1 MHSREPCH
9 GSLRLSRFS
18 GPCVCEKKVL
28 RPPSLPGNSREVVPD
43 WAPEAKKALW
53 AKTSKHSSG
62 DCRCCWSIYGRTTGR
77 AHQRVDPRL
86 LDSVHCMKSPGPR
99 SMSTHAKM
107 SSTVTAAAKAGT

>member
-1 MHSREPCH
+1 MDPFGSP
-9 GSLRLSRFS
+9 GSLAPASVKKKFFAHH
-18 GPCVCEKKVL
+18 PCLETAEKW
-28 RPPSLPGNSREVVPD
+28 SQTG
-43 WAPEAKKALW
+43 APEAKKALW

-107 SSTVTAAAKAGT
+107 SSTVTAAAK